1 MKAKLSY
8 LSILQSRF
16 RQEVG
21 EDFAIASD
29 HPYTCRC
36 AKCWHWWKTIG
47 PDEEGWGPF
56 TQEEMQADEP
66 PKGM

>member
-1 MKAKLSY
+1 MNLKDMQAVLKQQLG
-8 LSILQSRF
+8 
-16 RQEVG
+16 VG
-21 EDFAIASD
+21 EDFAQASD

-36 AKCWHWWKTIG
+36 AKCWRWWKTIG